1 MPGSGGNCPHR
12 TLSLRP
18 GGATGREVEVVLD
31 VSEWAQEE
39 FSELAGADEPSHL
52 VSEYPNPNI
61 DSCGG
66 MS

>member
-12 TLSLRP
+12 TLSLKP

-39 FSELAGADEPSHL
+39 FLELVVGADEQSHPVSKYPS
-52 VSEYPNPNI
+52 PKTDAGI
-61 DSCGG
+61 
-66 MS
+66 